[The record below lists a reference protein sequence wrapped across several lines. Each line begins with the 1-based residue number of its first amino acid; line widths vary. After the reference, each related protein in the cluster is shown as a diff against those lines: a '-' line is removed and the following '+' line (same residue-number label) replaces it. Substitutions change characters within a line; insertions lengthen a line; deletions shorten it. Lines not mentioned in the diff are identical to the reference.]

1 MVENFIRISPQI
13 IAFPNTAEIWPC
25 FCKEMQKVWRIKS
38 DPPKIWWIDQ
48 KWQSLVGKTAGYE
61 IFSPRILV
69 RRNVSLNQIINHNG
83 ADDDNHGNVKC
94 EEDKE
99 TNSK

>member
-1 MVENFIRISPQI
+1 MVENCNKISPQI

-25 FCKEMQKVWRIKS
+25 FCKEMQKVWRIKL
-38 DPPKIWWIDQ
+38 DPPKSGGLIKNGNRSWR
-48 KWQSLVGKTAGYE
+48 KTAGYE
-61 IFSPRILV
+61 ICSLRILV
-69 RRNVSLNQIINHNG
+69 RRNINLKQIINHNG
-83 ADDDNHGNVKC
+83 GDDDDDGNVKY